1 MRKRWL
7 LTICIVIYFLLYYL
21 LYVKVFDAQLFQMIF
36 ENNSDSVNALYS
48 IYDKI
53 SGLFIV
59 FGITSVLIRLLV
71 VSLLMYGCY
80 AATKETLKIR
90 NIKIASFL
98 KCALYAESAYILQ
111 SLAQLCRYINDTPSK
126 ISDFSEVPFSLY
138 SLMGSEEMDTWITY
152 SLNTLNLFEIIY
164 CIVLF
169 LAFEMTMKLT
179 KKDALNLLTITYFPI
194 FLLSY
199 ILHVGILFLTM

>member
-1 MRKRWL
+1 MRKSWL
-7 LTICIVIYFLLYYL
+7 LTICIAIYFLLYYL

-36 ENNSDSVNALYS
+36 KNSSDSVNALYS

-71 VSLLMYGCY
+71 VSLLMFGCY
-80 AATKETLKIR
+80 SAAKETLKIR
-90 NIKIASFL
+90 EIKIASFL
-98 KCALYAESAYILQ
+98 KCALYAESAYL
-111 SLAQLCRYINDTPSK
+111 LKNLVQLCIYINETPSK

-138 SLMGSEEMDTWITY
+138 SLMGNEEMDAWIMY

-164 CIVLF
+164 CIVLS
-169 LAFEMTMKLT
+169 LAFEKTMKLT
-179 KKDALNLLTITYFPI
+179 KKDSLNLLTITYFPI
-194 FLLSY
+194 LLLGY
-199 ILHVGILFLTM
+199 ILHIGILFLTM